1 MVWVSVW
8 CLFGACLVSV
18 RRLFGCLPVAS
29 GNIVSLVPYPRILII
44 ISSHYAPS
52 LPSLQ
57 LPLHA
62 NTVITTDQAKLVDL
76 VQLLGEYLVDES
88 AKTRQ
93 TAIQC
98 ISDVLKDLPTDKL
111 TKQQLTVI
119 SEFLSERL
127 ADEPVTGQV
136 LDGMNAVVTMSA
148 ISSLS
153 VKKIVD
159 SLVGYYL
166 PSSHVQ
172 VVRYKAYVLLRYLTE
187 NKSQS
192 LKSTA
197 SAQEGF
203 IKCFLTCTNGEKDP
217 RNLLESF
224 AINEWISNNLTVPEN
239 DVEPQFDAT
248 FCYFPI
254 TFRPPKNDPYKITAD
269 QLKVALRTA
278 LAAGKQYSKL
288 IFPALLEKLTS
299 SSLSVKGDTLDTI
312 AACIANY
319 GPEITA
325 ENWKDI
331 WDGTKF
337 EVLHGSEPELAG
349 KTLTVL
355 KRLAEELQKHG
366 DQSQLDEYLTNV
378 ETDCMDKLKDPT
390 NRLSTQAAQIVASV
404 SLAGVDVAKKLTT
417 PALSAILAVTD
428 TQIPTLTSICE
439 ILLIFLKSSLPN
451 VTSTPLFEFKDR
463 VFDVLAKALLSSP
476 ESESSL
482 RILAIKGFSA
492 AVNITEFLSQTDTEL
507 IVRYLDD
514 VIVNDTNTKTLQA
527 AVDALV
533 LIAEKPGNAGIIQN
547 ITFPALLS
555 ELPASDSDKEA
566 KTRILFL
573 LSVLAKVSTSKTLI
587 EVLQVRILSH
597 MDTVTGSTALYPT
610 LLLQTLLS
618 ALKEQESKDYFDTTS
633 YLKSTFPRLF
643 KTAFDAS
650 YSGSPAVMATPQ
662 VTEAAGRILTS
673 ITRHCTVQ
681 DQVLTSLFSLFFNGT
696 TSDIFPSAT
705 LPEKQKFNVLDTP
718 LPCMSLLTSCF
729 APLSRDLELPKLHD
743 PFVLLR
749 SVISTVSGTA
759 DPAIRRHYLR
769 FAGLLTNKWINTAA
783 SPQAVAFVTDL
794 LETATPDALE
804 SAAWIIKGWLLKN
817 DSTAFKFVDTLV
829 GMLPGANGL
838 VAAKSFDILLGDDE
852 LFVKQNSV
860 VIRQLYK
867 QRLFVSVVPKLV
879 QGYKDVDD
887 KVPYVVALSNIVNS
901 VPSSI
906 VSPALESIMSLVV
919 DSLSVSEARV
929 KTAGIDTI
937 LATIGQ
943 TDIVASYL
951 DELVPSL
958 LDAAFSSPAVSIKAL
973 QCLGAFAS
981 TVDLPKIVPFKQRII
996 NSLTPL
1002 LDHKKR
1008 DVRRACVDTRQ
1019 AYFELGINK

>member
-1 MVWVSVW
+1 MKITSPVD
-8 CLFGACLVSV
+8 LFSPNFFPLHEPPSSLSCSV
-18 RRLFGCLPVAS
+18 RSEKYLTFCCCPFVTYSTHFRTNP
-29 GNIVSLVPYPRILII
+29 
-44 ISSHYAPS
+44 
-52 LPSLQ
+52 
-57 LPLHA
+57 
-62 NTVITTDQAKLVDL
+62 VITTDQAKLVDL
-76 VQLLGEYLVDES
+76 VQLLGEYLVDDAS
-88 AKTRQ
+88 STRK

-98 ISDVLKDLPTDKL
+98 ISDVLINLPKDKL

-119 SEFLSERL
+119 CEFLSERL
-127 ADEPVTGQV
+127 ADEPVTGEV
-136 LDGMNAVVTMSA
+136 LDGMNAVVAMSA

-153 VKKIVD
+153 IKKIVD
-159 SLVGYYL
+159 SLNNYYV

-172 VVRYKAYVLLRYLTE
+172 VVRYKAYTLLHYLTE
-187 NKSQS
+187 HKGTS
-192 LKSTA
+192 LKSTT
-197 SAQEGF
+197 SAQDAF
-203 IKCFLTCTNGEKDP
+203 IRCFLICTSGEKDP

-224 AINEWISNNLTVPEN
+224 AINQWVTTNLTIPHN
-239 DVEPQFDAT
+239 DTEPLFDAT

-269 QLKVALRTA
+269 ELKVALRNA
-278 LAAGKQYSKL
+278 LSSGKQFSKL

-312 AACIANY
+312 AACITNY

-325 ENWKDI
+325 ENWKEI

-355 KRLAEELQKHG
+355 KRLAEQLQKNDDH
-366 DQSQLDEYLTNV
+366 SQIEEYLTSV
-378 ETDCMDKLKDPT
+378 QTDCMDKLKDPT
-390 NRLSTQAAQIVASV
+390 NRLSTQAAQIVAAV
-404 SLAGVDVAKKLTT
+404 SLAGVDVAQKLTT
-417 PALSAILAVTD
+417 PALSAVLAVSD
-428 TQIPTLTSICE
+428 SQIPTLTSICE
-439 ILLIFLKSSLPN
+439 ILLIFLKSALPDI
-451 VTSTPLFEFKDR
+451 TSSPLYEFKDR

-492 AVNITEFLSQTDTEL
+492 AVNIPDFLAPNDTEL

-514 VIVNDTNTKTLQA
+514 VVVNDTNTKTLQA

-547 ITFPALLS
+547 IAFPALLS

-573 LSVLAKVSTSKTLI
+573 LSVLAKLSTSKTLI

-597 MDTVTGSTALYPT
+597 MDTVTESTALYPT

-618 ALKEQESKDYFDTTS
+618 ALKEQESKDNFDTTS

-643 KTAFDAS
+643 KIAFDAS

-673 ITRHCTVQ
+673 VIRHVSNQ
-681 DQVLTSLFSLFFNGT
+681 DHIMTQLFSFFFNGVA
-696 TSDIFPSAT
+696 SDTFPSST
-705 LPEKQKFNVLDTP
+705 LPQKTKFNVLDTP
-718 LPCMSLLTSCF
+718 LPCMSLLKACF
-729 APLSRDLELPKLHD
+729 APLDRALELPKLDD

-749 SVISTVSGTA
+749 SVISTVSATA
-759 DPAIRRHYLR
+759 EPSIRRHYLR
-769 FAGLLTNKWINTAA
+769 FAGLLTNKWINTST
-783 SPQAVAFVTDL
+783 SPQAVAFVTSL
-794 LETATPDALE
+794 LATGTPDSIE

-817 DSTAFKFVDTLV
+817 DSTAFKFVDSLV
-829 GMLPGANGL
+829 DMLPGSNGL

-860 VIRQLYK
+860 LVRQLFK
-867 QRLFVSVVPKLV
+867 QRLFMSTVPKLV

-901 VPSSI
+901 IPSSI
-906 VSPALESIMSLVV
+906 VSPSLETIMSLVV

-937 LATIGQ
+937 LATIGE

-951 DELVPSL
+951 DDLVPSL
-958 LDAAFSSPAVSIKAL
+958 LDAANSSSSAVAIKAL

-981 TVDLPKIVPFKQRII
+981 TVELPKVVPFKQRII
-996 NSLTPL
+996 VSLTAL